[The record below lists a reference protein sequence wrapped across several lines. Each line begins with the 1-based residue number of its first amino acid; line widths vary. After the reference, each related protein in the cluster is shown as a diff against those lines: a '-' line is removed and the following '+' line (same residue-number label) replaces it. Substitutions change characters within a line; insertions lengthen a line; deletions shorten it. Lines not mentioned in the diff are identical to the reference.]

1 MYFCQEDTP
10 MTRDEVRAAAKRVT
24 QWHERFAPLFGRR
37 EAREHSQVY
46 LKGLLSDN
54 QRKSVEPIA
63 LKFARRRNGMA
74 ATQNEVVA
82 LQDFLTD
89 SPWDMSK
96 VFVEIQAVFAEELM
110 PTADQWSIG
119 TVGVIDESG
128 FVKAGT
134 ESVGVARQWCGRL
147 GNTANCQVGVFLT
160 GVTPGGTA
168 LLDAQLF
175 LTEEW
180 IADKARRKKTRVP
193 REVKLQSKPQI
204 AAAMIQ
210 RALATGK
217 VRFDWITADELYGS
231 SGDFLDALETMEQR
245 YVVELKK
252 NTVVWTVDPATMPGA
267 CPGPKRRRKLGS
279 YRYKEVQSVVT
290 VAAGLAEDAWHPLV
304 LREGAKGPLVHEF
317 AAVRVWAMR
326 HYKPGPPIWLLL
338 RRTTEK
344 TDLKYYVSN
353 AGPDTPWQDIAL
365 AGAARW
371 RVEEVFEDGKMH
383 LGMADYEARSWS
395 SWHHHMSLVALAHLY
410 VTLTKREMKRDVP
423 ELTLDMALRILRSTF
438 ARPTLNEQEAMDLI
452 DYHLERNRV
461 AHESH
466 RKSWLRKHKQLAK
479 KLLL

>member
-1 MYFCQEDTP
+1 
-10 MTRDEVRAAAKRVT
+10 
-24 QWHERFAPLFGRR
+24 
-37 EAREHSQVY
+37 VY
-46 LKGLLSDN
+46 LKGLLSDQ

-63 LKFARRRNGMA
+63 LQFARGRNGTA

-82 LQDFLTD
+82 LQAFITD
-89 SPWDMSK
+89 SPWEVAQ

-128 FVKAGT
+128 FVKAGR

-147 GNTANCQVGVFLT
+147 GKAANCQVGVFLT

-175 LTEEW
+175 LPQEW
-180 IADKARRKKTRVP
+180 IADQARRTKTHVP
-193 REVKLQSKPQI
+193 QGVKFQSKPQI
-204 AAAMIQ
+204 AAEMIR
-210 RALATGK
+210 RARAAGK
-217 VRFDWITADELYGS
+217 VRFDWITADELYGA
-231 SGDFLDALETMEQR
+231 SGDFLDALEAMEQR
-245 YVVELKK
+245 YVVEVKK
-252 NTVVWTVDPATMPGA
+252 NTVVWTVDPATLPGA
-267 CPGPKRRRKLGS
+267 YPGPKRRRKLGS
-279 YRYKEVQSVVT
+279 YRYQEVQSVEK
-290 VAAGLAEDAWHPLV
+290 VAASLPAEVWHPLV

-353 AGPDTPWQDIAL
+353 ASQDTPWREIAL

-371 RVEEVFEDGKMH
+371 RVEECLEDGKMH

-410 VTLTKREMKRDVP
+410 VTLTKRDVKRDVP
-423 ELTLDMALRILRSTF
+423 ELTLDMALRVLRSTF
-438 ARPTLNEQEAMDLI
+438 ARPTLSEQEAMDVI

-466 RKSWLRKHKQLAK
+466 RKSWLSKHKQLAE